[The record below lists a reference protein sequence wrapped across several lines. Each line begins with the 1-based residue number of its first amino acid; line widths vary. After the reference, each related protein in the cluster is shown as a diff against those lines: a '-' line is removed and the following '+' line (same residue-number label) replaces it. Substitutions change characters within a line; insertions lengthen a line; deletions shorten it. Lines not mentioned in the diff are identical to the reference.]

1 MSTLGASSSSAAGGS
16 SSSSST
22 RLLENTAR
30 YKRNLRTYARLH
42 GLTKANKNRIQRETR
57 RLAIFGEGLRNR
69 PHIPQSK
76 LLDPGL
82 AATWSSFRGYINGL
96 PIYYLAC
103 HGATCTSYAQCGAP
117 ERDTNP
123 PTYQYPSFALPD
135 NTFMINLVNGEICQ
149 VTRFTERAL
158 LSNQDNFKNA
168 LLVDSPNESSQ
179 SYNADWE
186 SPILSGIYRSSPGS
200 TYPNYKCLFEQSTY
214 RMGVFNLSVRN
225 EHGDATR
232 VYYPTEEERRGPIF
246 IEDVIQRTIER
257 SGPGIFILGA
267 CAGPYGSDLTSII
280 ANNYA
285 TELVRN
291 NELAYTTRN
300 PTLSVAQIKLLD
312 PSFSIRDVGSVAQ
325 VGAPHPALMAE
336 LAAAH
341 REIPATIFP
350 AGQRTENLNEATA
363 LLSQLK
369 KHKNFRTTYR
379 RNRPNKRSQR
389 LRKKHMARSI

>member
-1 MSTLGASSSSAAGGS
+1 MSTLGAGGAGGTS
-16 SSSSST
+16 SSSSSG
-22 RLLENTAR
+22 LLENTAR
-30 YKRNLRTYARLH
+30 YKKNLRTYARLH
-42 GLTKANKNRIQRETR
+42 GLTKENKNRIQKETR

-69 PHIPQSK
+69 PHIPQPK

-82 AATWSSFRGYINGL
+82 AAAWSSFRGYINGL

-103 HGATCTSYAQCGAP
+103 HGATCTSYAECGAP

-123 PTYQYPSFALPD
+123 PTYPSFTLPD
-135 NTFMINLVNGEICQ
+135 NTFVINLVNGEICQ
-149 VTRFTERAL
+149 VTRFTETAL
-158 LSNQDNFKNA
+158 LYNKDNFKNA
-168 LLVDSPNESSQ
+168 LLVDSPNDSSQ
-179 SYNADWE
+179 SYNASWE
-186 SPILSGIYRSSPGS
+186 SPILSGIHRSSPGS

-225 EHGDATR
+225 EHNDATR
-232 VYYPTEEERRGPIF
+232 IYYPTEEERRGPIF
-246 IEDVIQRTIER
+246 IEDVIRRTIER

-267 CAGPYGSDLTSII
+267 CAGPYGRDLTSII

-285 TELVRN
+285 TGLVRD

-312 PSFSIRDVGSVAQ
+312 PSFSIRDVGSVAE
-325 VGAPHPALMAE
+325 VGVPDPALMAE

-341 REIPATIFP
+341 REVPRTIFSP
-350 AGQRTENLNEATA
+350 GQRPAYLNEATA

-379 RNRPNKRSQR
+379 RNRANKRRSQR
-389 LRKKHMARSI
+389 LKKKHTAK

>member
-76 LLDPGL
+76 LLDQGL
-82 AATWSSFRGYINGL
+82 AAAWSSFRGYINGL
-96 PIYYLAC
+96 PIYYLTC
-103 HGATCTSYAQCGAP
+103 HAATCTSYAQGGAP

-123 PTYQYPSFALPD
+123 LTRPSFILPN

-149 VTRFTERAL
+149 VNGYTERAL
-158 LSNQDNFKNA
+158 LANQGNFKNS
-168 LLVDSPNESSQ
+168 LLVDSPNEASQ
-179 SYNADWE
+179 LYDPSWE
-186 SPILSGIYRSSPGS
+186 SPLLSGIHRSSPGS
-200 TYPNYKCLFEQSTY
+200 RYPNYKCVFEQSTP
-214 RMGVFNLSVRN
+214 RMGVFNLSIRT
-225 EHGDATR
+225 GGDDATL
-232 VYYPTEEERRGPIF
+232 VYYPTEEEQRTPMF
-246 IEDVIQRTIER
+246 IEDIIQRTIER

-267 CAGPYGSDLTSII
+267 CAGPYGDDLNSID

-285 TELVRN
+285 TGLVRS
-291 NELAYTTRN
+291 NELEYTTRN
-300 PTLSVAQIKLLD
+300 PTLTPAQIMVFD
-312 PSFSIRDVGSVAQ
+312 PSFSIRNVGSVRRL
-325 VGAPHPALMAE
+325 GIPHPALMAE

-341 REIPATIFP
+341 REVPATIFP
-350 AGQRTENLNEATA
+350 AGNKLNEATA